1 MSCAPARA
9 GNQASA
15 DSLVMHPAACDASW
29 LGGVLGTG
37 AGMGISGVAMAGK
50 SVACAGR
57 LELATASG
65 SFQPG
70 SATEVSIGELNETA
84 VALR

>member
-1 MSCAPARA
+1 
-9 GNQASA
+9 
-15 DSLVMHPAACDASW
+15 
-29 LGGVLGTG
+29 
-37 AGMGISGVAMAGK
+37 MGISGVAMAGK